1 MFQTVF
7 ESLLS
12 LFFQIIVL
20 LYLFA
25 PIPARIIIITGL
37 SPKRDDLERKKR
49 AFKWPIFIVIRGG
62 PLRYQ
67 SMQERRGTVCDSSP
81 NGWAIRT
88 PNHLSLF
95 RTNRMHRRHP

>member
-67 SMQERRGTVCDSSP
+67 SMQERRGKFADYSQEVGAYEPANLFALC
-81 NGWAIRT
+81 RT
-88 PNHLSLF
+88 S
-95 RTNRMHRRHP
+95 

>member
-67 SMQERRGTVCDSSP
+67 SMQERRGKVADYSP
-81 NGWAIRT
+81 EVWGYETA
-88 PNHLSLF
+88 HHFSLF
-95 RTNRMHRRHP
+95 KTSL